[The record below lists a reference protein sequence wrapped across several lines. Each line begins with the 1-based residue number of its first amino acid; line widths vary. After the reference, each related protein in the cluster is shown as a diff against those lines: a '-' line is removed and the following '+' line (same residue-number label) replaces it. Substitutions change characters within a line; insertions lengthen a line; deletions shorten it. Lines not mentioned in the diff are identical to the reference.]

1 MKKISIITP
10 CYNESEN
17 IEDLVLSVR
26 KVFLE
31 KQKNYQFEHIV
42 IDNNSSDGSKEILKR
57 LANKFKE
64 LKVIINTRNFGHIQS
79 PHYARLQSSGDAIIN
94 LAADFQD
101 PPELI
106 LNFIKEWENGSK
118 VVLGIK
124 SNKTDENF
132 FLKIARDSYYRFLVK
147 ISDIK
152 MYRNFSSY
160 CLIDRTVLESIRN
173 QDDEYPYFRGLI
185 SSMGYKVKKIYY
197 DKNIR
202 KKGVSKNNFYTLY
215 DIGVLGITRYSKV
228 PLRLCILVGFLFT
241 LVSITVGIAYGIYK
255 IIFWDD
261 FFSGFA
267 PIVIL
272 FTFLTSFIL
281 FFMGVMGEYILML
294 SNKFNTIK
302 VIEEERIN
310 F

>member
-1 MKKISIITP
+1 
-10 CYNESEN
+10 
-17 IEDLVLSVR
+17 
-26 KVFLE
+26 
-31 KQKNYQFEHIV
+31 
-42 IDNNSSDGSKEILKR
+42 
-57 LANKFKE
+57 
-64 LKVIINTRNFGHIQS
+64 
-79 PHYARLQSSGDAIIN
+79 
-94 LAADFQD
+94 
-101 PPELI
+101 
-106 LNFIKEWENGSK
+106 
-118 VVLGIK
+118 
-124 SNKTDENF
+124 
-132 FLKIARDSYYRFLVK
+132 
-147 ISDIK
+147 

-173 QDDEYPYFRGLI
+173 QDDDYPYFRGLI

-215 DIGVLGITRYSKV
+215 DIGVLGITRYSKL
-228 PLRLCILVGFLFT
+228 PLRLCILIGFSLT
-241 LVSITVGIAYGIYK
+241 LVTITVGISYGIYK
-255 IIFWDD
+255 VIFWED

-272 FTFLTSFIL
+272 FSFLTSFIL

-294 SNKFNTIK
+294 SDKFNTIK